1 MVVKIKENIL
11 APDMIGGIIQYIEEQ
26 PIDNTDWIE
35 SIKTSKDNVWTV
47 TIKAKATYYPKT
59 IIKYVNKYKTR
70 SITGKLFEIENIL
83 TKL

>member
-1 MVVKIKENIL
+1 MVTKIKDNIL

-35 SIKTSKDNVWTV
+35 SINISKDNIWTV
-47 TIKAKATYYPKT
+47 TIKPKAFYYPKT

-70 SITGKLFEIENIL
+70 IITGKLFEIENIL
-83 TKL
+83 TT

>member
-35 SIKTSKDNVWTV
+35 SIETSKDNVWTV

-70 SITGKLFEIENIL
+70 LITGKLFEIENIL
-83 TKL
+83 TKI